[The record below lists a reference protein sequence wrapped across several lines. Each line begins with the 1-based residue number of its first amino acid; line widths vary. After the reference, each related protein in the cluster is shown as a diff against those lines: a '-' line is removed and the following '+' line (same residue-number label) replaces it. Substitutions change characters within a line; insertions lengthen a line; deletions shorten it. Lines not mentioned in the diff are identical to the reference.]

1 MSFFPGFSR
10 SKVAPYTPT
19 DLSQHDPPRSMNS
32 VYPYDTKKDEL
43 SKSVSK
49 LTLKKPPSNYNVT
62 YNGPIGD
69 LLHKRE
75 REKKVTVMIE

>member
-32 VYPYDTKKDEL
+32 VYPSHDTKKDAL
-43 SKSVSK
+43 SNTVSK
-49 LTLKKPPSNYNVT
+49 LKQKKT
-62 YNGPIGD
+62 TQID
-69 LLHKRE
+69 
-75 REKKVTVMIE
+75 